1 MKKCLTLASAVL
13 VLAPGRALAQQSV
26 QVTVTIDIP
35 QVLYIAVDNANVTF
49 SSPSESD
56 FNTGWTKAA
65 NQTTLTYSGN
75 VPHVVTIA
83 ADVASFTGPY
93 AKAASDLEW
102 STDGS
107 TWNPLSTSPVNVA
120 SSAAPGRSTQV
131 VQYRLILDYQKDAPG
146 TYTLPITYSIVA
158 N

>member
-1 MKKCLTLASAVL
+1 M
-13 VLAPGRALAQQSV
+13 
-26 QVTVTIDIP
+26 TIDIP
-35 QVLYIAVDNANVTF
+35 QVLYIAVDNPNVTF
-49 SSPSESD
+49 SPPSENE
-56 FNTGWTKAA
+56 FNAGTIAAA

-102 STDGS
+102 STDGT
-107 TWNPLSTSPVNVA
+107 TWSPLSTLPVNVA
-120 SSAAPGRSTQV
+120 SSAAPGRYTQV
-131 VQYRLILDYQKDAPG
+131 VWYRLILDYQQDAPG